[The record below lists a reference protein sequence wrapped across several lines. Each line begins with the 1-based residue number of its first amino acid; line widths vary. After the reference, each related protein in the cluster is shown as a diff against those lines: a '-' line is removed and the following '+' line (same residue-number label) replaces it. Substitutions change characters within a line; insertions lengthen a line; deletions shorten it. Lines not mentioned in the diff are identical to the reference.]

1 MTLQDKR
8 SGTFRPGMV
17 VALPGEAKAMLGR
30 FRWQRQGEFDVCTT
44 VGLFGADTLWVRCG
58 MGPKRA
64 ARAAAFLIDQG
75 VTHVGIAGVSGAL
88 APELE
93 SGQLLLASEVAD
105 ENGQRWTVDTG
116 LHQALMDCLGSE
128 VRSGRTLATAAP
140 LLTVEQKIF
149 WRERRKAL
157 AVDMESAAV
166 ARVAS
171 EAGRLFF
178 VLRAICDEA
187 AWPVPAALFDLVD
200 DLGQPRPL
208 HIAWTLLCRPS
219 LVPELLHMQRDF
231 GRALCA
237 LRNGWQACCRL
248 HSLYDEREIRV

>member
-1 MTLQDKR
+1 MISSDKR
-8 SGTFRPGMV
+8 SGIFRPGMV

-30 FRWQRQGEFDVCTT
+30 FRWQRQGEFDVGTA

-58 MGPKRA
+58 MGSERA
-64 ARAAAFLIDQG
+64 ARAAAFLIERG

-88 APELE
+88 APELQ
-93 SGQLLLASEVAD
+93 SGQLVLASEVVD
-105 ENGQRWTVDTG
+105 EHGQRWTVDTA
-116 LHQALMDCLGSE
+116 LHKMLMDCLGSE
-128 VRSGRTLATAAP
+128 VRSGRTLTTAAP
-140 LLTVEQKIF
+140 LLNVEQKIF

-187 AWPVPAALFDLVD
+187 ARPVSAALFDLVD
-200 DLGQPRPL
+200 EFGRPRPL
-208 HIAWTLLCRPS
+208 RLVRTLCCQPS

-231 GRALCA
+231 GRALGA
-237 LRNGWQACCRL
+237 LRNGWQACGRL
-248 HSLYDEREIRV
+248 HSLYDERERRV